1 MPLEEALAGVRRAL
15 KEARETI
22 VKMVERGEYGVAIEA
37 LATTL
42 ERAFSRLGDVVMRS
56 IEQLGEKID
65 KLHESVREQGKH
77 IDRLTLDV
85 QELRESVMEQG
96 KHIDELT
103 SDMQE
108 LRESVREQG
117 EHIDELYKSIKE
129 HSKQIDK
136 LTLDVRELHESI
148 RKQGEHIDRLTFDVR
163 ELRESI
169 REQGKHIDK
178 LHESVVELR
187 KGLEEEGALR
197 RSVEGRVGYLEGRMV
212 EAELRMSLIFWCDRY
227 GLGFEH
233 LPPKPF
239 RVDGVVIGERIVA
252 LVEIAKTGAEADIE
266 QLLEGARIY
275 ERIRGER
282 PNALVLFI
290 YAERPSEELVRA
302 CEEHGILVENSPRR
316 IARKLAELDRELARE
331 AGQAS
336 ARR

>member
-1 MPLEEALAGVRRAL
+1 MEEALAGVGRAL
-15 KEARETI
+15 KEAREII

-42 ERAFSRLGDVVMRS
+42 EKAFSRLGDVVMRS

-77 IDRLTLDV
+77 ID
-85 QELRESVMEQG
+85 
-96 KHIDELT
+96 ELT
-103 SDMQE
+103 SDVQE

-117 EHIDELYKSIKE
+117 KQIDELYKSIKE

-148 RKQGEHIDRLTFDVR
+148 RKQGEHINRLTSDVR

-169 REQGKHIDK
+169 REQGKHIDE
-178 LHESVVELR
+178 LYESVVELR

-197 RSVEGRVGYLEGRMV
+197 RSVEGRVGHLEGRMV

-275 ERIRGER
+275 ERIRGEK
-282 PNALVLFI
+282 PNALVLYI
-290 YAERPSEELVRA
+290 YAERPPEWLIEEA
-302 CEEHGILVENSPRR
+302 EKHGIIVDNSPKR
-316 IARKLAELDRELARE
+316 IARALAKIEEELRRKR
-331 AGQAS
+331 AGQK
-336 ARR
+336 

>member
-1 MPLEEALAGVRRAL
+1 MAGVRRAL

-187 KGLEEEGALR
+187 KGLEEERALR
-197 RSVEGRVGYLEGRMV
+197 QSVEGRVGHLEGRMV
-212 EAELRMSLIFWCDRY
+212 EAELRISLTFWCDRY
-227 GLGFEH
+227 GLGFER
-233 LPPKPF
+233 LPSEPF
-239 RVDGVVIGERIVA
+239 RVDGVIIGEHVVA
-252 LVEIAKTGAEADIE
+252 LIEIAKTGAEADIE

-275 ERIRGER
+275 EQIRGEK
-282 PNALVLFI
+282 PNALALFI
-290 YAERPSEELVRA
+290 YAEKPPEWLIEEA
-302 CEEHGILVENSPRR
+302 GKHGIIVDNSPKR
-316 IARKLAELDRELARE
+316 IARALARIE
-331 AGQAS
+331 EELK
-336 ARR
+336 REREERK